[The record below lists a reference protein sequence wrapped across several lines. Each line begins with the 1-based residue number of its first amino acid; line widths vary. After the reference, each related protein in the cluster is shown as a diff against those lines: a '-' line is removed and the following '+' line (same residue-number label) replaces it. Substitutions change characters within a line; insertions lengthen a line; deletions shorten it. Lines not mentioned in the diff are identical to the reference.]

1 MAVSANRNPPLPER
15 SGGFWLAAAW
25 GVQLETDFASDL
37 PVAGQLLRSGSS
49 ERTVGKVDVEGRK
62 VHPVEYV
69 EELEAEFEIHAFGDG
84 GILVEIHVRL
94 DKVGRTEQIGL
105 LVALRAERRLCELAG
120 SKGSIQERRLGS
132 CLVITGDVGVIE
144 AGVCN
149 PSGIAVRVVVAAARR
164 EADSRVRGRRAG
176 RGAGSCDLADGLE

>member
-62 VHPVEYV
+62 VHPVEHV

-94 DKVGRTEQIGL
+94 EKVGRTEQVGF
-105 LVALRAERRLCELAG
+105 LVPLRAERRLRELPG
-120 SKGSIQERRLGS
+120 RESSVQERRLGS
-132 CLVITGDVGVIE
+132 RLVITGDVQVIE

-149 PSGIAVRVVVAAARR
+149 PSCIAVRVVVAAARR
-164 EADSRVRGRRAG
+164 ESNGWV
-176 RGAGSCDLADGLE
+176 